1 MDNETIPLDSSSSS
15 AEEPLFILSLL
26 NNELM
31 SSSWK
36 LSNKDYKIGR
46 SSENNIILDD
56 ITVSRNHA
64 LLSVNNEYIKITDN
78 NSTNGIYINNV
89 IKSDSELKSGD
100 KIQIGK
106 YLIAASVLLSGLAL
120 LFFILKKDIY
130 SPLKINNL
138 LKIFFLS
145 NLVFLS

>member
-15 AEEPLFILSLL
+15 TEEPLFILSLL

-36 LSNKDYKIGR
+36 LSNNDYKIGR

-64 LLSVNNEYIKITDN
+64 LLSVSKKNIKITDN
-78 NSTNGIYINNV
+78 NSTNGIYINNE
-89 IKSDSELKSGD
+89 IKNDSKLKSGD

-106 YLIAASVLLSGLAL
+106 YLLLLTEV
-120 LFFILKKDIY
+120 IK
-130 SPLKINNL
+130 
-138 LKIFFLS
+138 
-145 NLVFLS
+145 

>member
-1 MDNETIPLDSSSSS
+1 MDNQTVPIESSSNSD
-15 AEEPLFILSLL
+15 EKPLYILSLL

-31 SSSWK
+31 SYSWK
-36 LSNKDYKIGR
+36 LSNQAYKIGR
-46 SSENNIILDD
+46 ASINSIILDD

-64 LLSVNNEYIKITDN
+64 LLSVNNKNIKITDN

-106 YLIAASVLLSGLAL
+106 YLLLLTEVM
-120 LFFILKKDIY
+120 K
-130 SPLKINNL
+130 
-138 LKIFFLS
+138 
-145 NLVFLS
+145 

>member
-46 SSENNIILDD
+46 SSDNNIILDD
-56 ITVSRNHA
+56 ITVSRSHA
-64 LLSVNNEYIKITDN
+64 LLSVNNENIKNLEKKFFRTGRSKRKRDN
-78 NSTNGIYINNV
+78 
-89 IKSDSELKSGD
+89 
-100 KIQIGK
+100 
-106 YLIAASVLLSGLAL
+106 
-120 LFFILKKDIY
+120 
-130 SPLKINNL
+130 
-138 LKIFFLS
+138 
-145 NLVFLS
+145 

>member
-64 LLSVNNEYIKITDN
+64 LLLVNNENIKITDN

-89 IKSDSELKSGD
+89 IKTDSELKSGD

-106 YLIAASVLLSGLAL
+106 YLLLLTEVL
-120 LFFILKKDIY
+120 K
-130 SPLKINNL
+130 
-138 LKIFFLS
+138 
-145 NLVFLS
+145 

>member
-15 AEEPLFILSLL
+15 AEEPLFIISLL

-64 LLSVNNEYIKITDN
+64 LLSVNNKNIKIKDN
-78 NSTNGIYINNV
+78 NSTNGIYINN
-89 IKSDSELKSGD
+89 IIQSDTELKTGD

-106 YLIAASVLLSGLAL
+106 YLLLLTEVM
-120 LFFILKKDIY
+120 K
-130 SPLKINNL
+130 
-138 LKIFFLS
+138 
-145 NLVFLS
+145 

>member
-1 MDNETIPLDSSSSS
+1 MDNETTPLETSSDF
-15 AEEPLFILSLL
+15 AAEPLFLLSLL

-36 LSNKDYKIGR
+36 LVSKDYSIGR

-64 LLSVNNEYIKITDN
+64 LIIISEQKVKIIDN
-78 NSTNGIYINNV
+78 NSTNGIYINNE
-89 IKSDSELKSGD
+89 IKSEHELKSGD

-106 YLIAASVLLSGLAL
+106 YLLLLTEVL
-120 LFFILKKDIY
+120 K
-130 SPLKINNL
+130 
-138 LKIFFLS
+138 
-145 NLVFLS
+145 

>member
-1 MDNETIPLDSSSSS
+1 MDNETIPLDSSGNS

-31 SSSWK
+31 STSWK
-36 LSNKDYKIGR
+36 LINKDYKIGR
-46 SSENNIILDD
+46 TSENNIILDD

-64 LLSVNNEYIKITDN
+64 LISVSKKNIKIFDN

-89 IKSDSELKSGD
+89 IKSNCELKSGD

-106 YLIAASVLLSGLAL
+106 YLLLLTEVM
-120 LFFILKKDIY
+120 K
-130 SPLKINNL
+130 
-138 LKIFFLS
+138 
-145 NLVFLS
+145 

>member
-64 LLSVNNEYIKITDN
+64 LLSVNNENIKITDN

-106 YLIAASVLLSGLAL
+106 YLLLLTEVMKG
-120 LFFILKKDIY
+120 ILVK
-130 SPLKINNL
+130 L
-138 LKIFFLS
+138 LKLCK
-145 NLVFLS
+145 

>member
-15 AEEPLFILSLL
+15 AEEPLYILSLL

-56 ITVSRNHA
+56 VTVSRNHA
-64 LLSVNNEYIKITDN
+64 LLSVNYENIKITDN

-89 IKSDSELKSGD
+89 IESDSELKSGD

-106 YLIAASVLLSGLAL
+106 YLLLLTEVM
-120 LFFILKKDIY
+120 K
-130 SPLKINNL
+130 
-138 LKIFFLS
+138 
-145 NLVFLS
+145 

>member
-1 MDNETIPLDSSSSS
+1 MDNETIPLDSSSNS

-36 LSNKDYKIGR
+36 LIIKDYYIGR

-56 ITVSRNHA
+56 ITVSRKHA
-64 LLSVNNEYIKITDN
+64 LLSVSNENIKIQDN
-78 NSTNGIYINNV
+78 NSTNGIYVNNE
-89 IKSDSELKSGD
+89 IKNDCILKSGD

-106 YLIAASVLLSGLAL
+106 YLLLLTQVV
-120 LFFILKKDIY
+120 K
-130 SPLKINNL
+130 
-138 LKIFFLS
+138 
-145 NLVFLS
+145 

>member
-46 SSENNIILDD
+46 SSDNNIILDD

-64 LLSVNNEYIKITDN
+64 LLSVNYENIKITDS
-78 NSTNGIYINNV
+78 NSTNGIYVNNV
-89 IKSDSELKSGD
+89 IESNSELKSGD

-106 YLIAASVLLSGLAL
+106 YLLLLTEVM
-120 LFFILKKDIY
+120 K
-130 SPLKINNL
+130 
-138 LKIFFLS
+138 
-145 NLVFLS
+145 